1 MGSELNLPIKWS
13 VSIGTKLNF
22 DGETHGHSDGDDKC
36 KQPLD
41 FLTNQVNHSKNGLQ
55 PQLAR
60 HDANVDTEAPTKSL
74 TLNFKRA
81 LIQQ

>member
-36 KQPLD
+36 KQAFGFP
-41 FLTNQVNHSKNGLQ
+41 NKPS
-55 PQLAR
+55 
-60 HDANVDTEAPTKSL
+60 KSL
-74 TLNFKRA
+74 QKWVATP
-81 LIQQ
+81 IGQT